1 MRPYKL
7 APGIVAAGIMLGLSA
22 RAAEFTS
29 YTEPSRNIEISSPE
43 PGIVQEVV
51 AREGQSVKAGDVL
64 VKLDARV
71 IEREADIA
79 REELKFKESRLQK
92 LEKLQDKKFASSNEV
107 ERAQSDVDITK
118 LKLRR
123 AEALIDR
130 LTLKSPIDGIVTEI
144 RFDVSES
151 VTGANSHV
159 ATVVQLS
166 PMRVQFNLPTE
177 AARKLKVGDSVPLRF
192 PDMPATRQAKVEFV
206 SPVST
211 AVVNT
216 VRVTLVVSDDDGP
229 LTAGMKCIYETD
241 GTTALADSRT
251 N

>member
-1 MRPYKL
+1 MFRYILL
-7 APGIVAAGIMLGLSA
+7 AGTLIANAW
-22 RAAEFTS
+22 AAEFTS
-29 YTEPSRNIEISSPE
+29 YTEPSRHIEISAPE
-43 PGIVQEVV
+43 PGIIQEVLTK
-51 AREGQSVKAGDVL
+51 EGATVKAGDVL

-79 REELKFKESRLQK
+79 REELKFKTARLAK
-92 LEKLQDKKFASSNEV
+92 LRNLLEKKYASANEV
-107 ERAQSDVDITK
+107 ERAQSDMEITV

-130 LTLKSPIDGIVTEI
+130 LTLKSPINGIVTEL

-151 VTGANSHV
+151 VPGANAHV

-166 PMRVQFNLPTE
+166 PMRVQFNLPAE
-177 AARKLKVGDSVPLRF
+177 DARRLKAGDIVQLQF
-192 PDMPATRQAKVEFV
+192 PDLSAERSATVEFV

-216 VRVTLVVSDDDGP
+216 VRVTLVISDQDGP
-229 LTAGMKCIYETD
+229 LTAGMKCVY
-241 GTTALADSRT
+241 RT
-251 N
+251 SPAPAVPQG

>member
-1 MRPYKL
+1 MFRYILL
-7 APGIVAAGIMLGLSA
+7 AGTLIANAW
-22 RAAEFTS
+22 AAEFTS
-29 YTEPSRNIEISSPE
+29 YTEPSRHIEISAPE
-43 PGIVQEVV
+43 PGIIQEVLTK
-51 AREGQSVKAGDVL
+51 EGATVKAGDVL

-79 REELKFKESRLQK
+79 REELKFKTARLAK
-92 LEKLQDKKFASSNEV
+92 LRNLLEKKYASANEV
-107 ERAQSDVDITK
+107 ERAQSDMEITV

-130 LTLKSPIDGIVTEI
+130 LTLKSPINGIVTEL

-151 VTGANSHV
+151 VPGANAHV

-166 PMRVQFNLPTE
+166 PMRVQFNLPAE
-177 AARKLKVGDSVPLRF
+177 DARRLKAGDTVQLQF
-192 PDMPATRQAKVEFV
+192 PDLSAERSATVEFV

-216 VRVTLVVSDDDGP
+216 VRVTLVISDQDGP
-229 LTAGMKCIYETD
+229 LTAGMKCVY
-241 GTTALADSRT
+241 RT
-251 N
+251 SPAPAAPQG

>member
-1 MRPYKL
+1 MFRYILL
-7 APGIVAAGIMLGLSA
+7 AGTLIANAW
-22 RAAEFTS
+22 AAEFTS
-29 YTEPSRNIEISSPE
+29 YTEPSRHIEISAPE
-43 PGIVQEVV
+43 PGIIQEVLTK
-51 AREGQSVKAGDVL
+51 EGATVKAGDVL

-79 REELKFKESRLQK
+79 REELKFKTARLAK
-92 LEKLQDKKFASSNEV
+92 LRNLLEKKYASANEV
-107 ERAQSDVDITK
+107 ERAQSDMEITV

-130 LTLKSPIDGIVTEI
+130 LTLKSPINGIVTEL

-151 VTGANSHV
+151 VPGANAHV

-166 PMRVQFNLPTE
+166 PMRVQFNLPAE
-177 AARKLKVGDSVPLRF
+177 DARRLKAGDIVQLQF
-192 PDMPATRQAKVEFV
+192 PDLSAERSATVEFV

-216 VRVTLVVSDDDGP
+216 VRVTLVISDQDGP
-229 LTAGMKCIYETD
+229 LTAGMKCVY
-241 GTTALADSRT
+241 RT
-251 N
+251 SPAPAAPQG

>member
-1 MRPYKL
+1 MFRYILL
-7 APGIVAAGIMLGLSA
+7 AGTLIANAW
-22 RAAEFTS
+22 AAEFTS
-29 YTEPSRNIEISSPE
+29 YTEPSRHIEISAPE
-43 PGIVQEVV
+43 PGIIQEVLTK
-51 AREGQSVKAGDVL
+51 EGATVKAGDVL

-79 REELKFKESRLQK
+79 REELKFKTARLAK
-92 LEKLQDKKFASSNEV
+92 LRNLLEKKYASANEV
-107 ERAQSDVDITK
+107 ERAQSDMEITV

-130 LTLKSPIDGIVTEI
+130 LTLKSPINGIVTEL

-151 VTGANSHV
+151 VPGANAHV

-166 PMRVQFNLPTE
+166 PMRVQFNLPAE
-177 AARKLKVGDSVPLRF
+177 DARRLKAGDIVQLQF
-192 PDMPATRQAKVEFV
+192 PDLSAERSATVEFV

-216 VRVTLVVSDDDGP
+216 VRVTLVISDQDGP
-229 LTAGMKCIYETD
+229 LTAGMKCVY
-241 GTTALADSRT
+241 RT
-251 N
+251 SPSPAVPQG